1 MQVVHFYPRLVS
13 PLRHP
18 RAFLL
23 QSFKPRAFTSTRLY
37 RAEQSPPHPRPI
49 KRPAVHGSE
58 LPPRPEPVPI
68 ALRKYIFSSEFLLR
82 GLYRSLLI
90 AVFAIPLWILW
101 EGPIKT
107 NHTDGEYEPFDL
119 VDRYECASA
128 HSHFILRRQTPQRYW
143 WAWYEPEI
151 PEQTQLGARTPI
163 MSVKVKNPSLEIE
176 RSYTPLNLSP
186 NEIHLVV
193 KRYPE
198 GELSRYLHVL
208 TTGVATVWVKQG
220 RHEWVYEEGKWDHVL
235 FVVGGTGITPAFQL
249 CLNGLQRQKLRGEE
263 DLGSRKKTKFTVL
276 AATRDVKSMLLRE
289 EFKTIEKLYGEGNLS
304 VKYFLDTVP
313 KGAKLPA
320 DMVQGPITE
329 KSIHDAIRP
338 APVRGWLD
346 WRKPSKAVAPEEENV
361 MVLVCGPDGFTRYIA
376 GAHGEVVSKQGV
388 KGGLLRN
395 VEGIELFK
403 MLESRDVDDPV
414 MNRKKEERRGMQVMK
429 VE

>member
-1 MQVVHFYPRLVS
+1 
-13 PLRHP
+13 
-18 RAFLL
+18 
-23 QSFKPRAFTSTRLY
+23 
-37 RAEQSPPHPRPI
+37 
-49 KRPAVHGSE
+49 
-58 LPPRPEPVPI
+58 
-68 ALRKYIFSSEFLLR
+68 
-82 GLYRSLLI
+82 
-90 AVFAIPLWILW
+90 
-101 EGPIKT
+101 
-107 NHTDGEYEPFDL
+107 
-119 VDRYECASA
+119 
-128 HSHFILRRQTPQRYW
+128 
-143 WAWYEPEI
+143 
-151 PEQTQLGARTPI
+151 

-235 FVVGGTGITPAFQL
+235 LVVGGTGITPAFQL
-249 CLNGLQRQKLRGEE
+249 CLNGLQRQKLRGEG
-263 DLGSRKKTKFTVL
+263 DLGSKKKTKFTVL
-276 AATRDVKSMLLRE
+276 AATRDVKSILLRE

-313 KGAKLPA
+313 RGAKLPL

-346 WRKPSKAVAPEEENV
+346 WRKQSKAVSPEEENV

-376 GAHGEVVSKQGV
+376 GAHGGVVSKQGV

-395 VEGIELFK
+395 VEGIGLFK

-414 MNRKKEERRGMQVMK
+414 INGKKEERRGMQVMK